1 MIINRRIDF
10 MKRQI
15 RRGVFETNSSSTH
28 SITMCSGEEYDK
40 WCSGNLLF
48 WVGKKKFG
56 TKEDII
62 EELKELTRWDNSLM
76 YPDVNWDDDSVVA
89 DIFDSE
95 EIQSSDEFFD
105 DEYLETFEEKYHTP
119 NGEEVVAFGKFG
131 YD

>member
-1 MIINRRIDF
+1 

-28 SITMCSGEEYDK
+28 SIAMCSGEEYDK

-95 EIQSSDEFFD
+95 EIQTSDEFFD
-105 DEYLETFEEKYHTP
+105 DEYLETFEETYHTS

>member
-1 MIINRRIDF
+1 

-95 EIQSSDEFFD
+95 EIQTSDEFFD
-105 DEYLETFEEKYHTP
+105 DEFLETFEETYHTS

>member
-1 MIINRRIDF
+1 

-48 WVGKKKFG
+48 WVGKKKFMI
-56 TKEDII
+56 KEDII

>member
-1 MIINRRIDF
+1 

-15 RRGVFETNSSSTH
+15 RRGAFETNSSSTH

-131 YD
+131 YA

>member
-1 MIINRRIDF
+1 

-15 RRGVFETNSSSTH
+15 RRCVFETNSSSTH

-76 YPDVNWDDDSVVA
+76 YPDVNWDDGSVVA

-95 EIQSSDEFFD
+95 EIQTSDEFFD
-105 DEYLETFEEKYHTP
+105 DKYLETFEETFHTS
-119 NGEEVVAFGKFG
+119 NGEEVVVFGKFG
-131 YD
+131 YN

>member
-1 MIINRRIDF
+1 

-95 EIQSSDEFFD
+95 EIQTSDEFFD
-105 DEYLETFEEKYHTP
+105 DEYLETFEETYHTS
-119 NGEEVVAFGKFG
+119 NGEEVVAVWKIWI
-131 YD
+131 

>member
-1 MIINRRIDF
+1 

-95 EIQSSDEFFD
+95 EIQTSDEFFN
-105 DEYLETFEEKYHTP
+105 DEYLETFEETYHTS

>member
-1 MIINRRIDF
+1 

-105 DEYLETFEEKYHTP
+105 DEYLETFEEEYHTP

>member
-1 MIINRRIDF
+1 

-56 TKEDII
+56 IKEDII

>member
-1 MIINRRIDF
+1 

-131 YD
+131 YA

>member
-1 MIINRRIDF
+1 

-28 SITMCSGEEYDK
+28 AITMCSGEEYDK

>member
-1 MIINRRIDF
+1 

-48 WVGKKKFG
+48 WVGTKKFG

-95 EIQSSDEFFD
+95 EIQTSDEFFD
-105 DEYLETFEEKYHTP
+105 DEYLETFEETYHTS

>member
-1 MIINRRIDF
+1 

-15 RRGVFETNSSSTH
+15 RRCVFETNSSSTH

-40 WCSGNLLF
+40 WCSGKLLF
-48 WVGKKKFG
+48 WVDKKKFG

-95 EIQSSDEFFD
+95 EIQTSDEFFD
-105 DEYLETFEEKYHTP
+105 DEYLETFEETYHTS

>member
-1 MIINRRIDF
+1 

-15 RRGVFETNSSSTH
+15 RRGVIETNSSSTH

-95 EIQSSDEFFD
+95 EIQTSDEFFD
-105 DEYLETFEEKYHTP
+105 DEYLETFEETYHTS

>member
-1 MIINRRIDF
+1 

-15 RRGVFETNSSSTH
+15 RRGAFETNSSSTH

-76 YPDVNWDDDSVVA
+76 YPDVNWDDNSVVA

-131 YD
+131 YA

>member
-1 MIINRRIDF
+1 

-15 RRGVFETNSSSTH
+15 RRGVYETNSSSSH

-95 EIQSSDEFFD
+95 EIQTSDEFFD
-105 DEYLETFEEKYHTP
+105 DEYLETFEETYHTS

>member
-1 MIINRRIDF
+1 

>member
-1 MIINRRIDF
+1 

-105 DEYLETFEEKYHTP
+105 DEYLETFEEKYHIP

>member
-1 MIINRRIDF
+1 
-10 MKRQI
+10 MKKQI

-95 EIQSSDEFFD
+95 EIQTSDEFFD
-105 DEYLETFEEKYHTP
+105 DEYLETFEETYHTS

>member
-1 MIINRRIDF
+1 

-48 WVGKKKFG
+48 WVDEKKFG

-95 EIQSSDEFFD
+95 EIQTSDEFFD
-105 DEYLETFEEKYHTP
+105 DEYLETFEETYHTS

>member
-1 MIINRRIDF
+1 

-62 EELKELTRWDNSLM
+62 EELKELTRWNNSLM

-95 EIQSSDEFFD
+95 ETQTSDEFFD
-105 DEYLETFEEKYHTP
+105 DEYLETFEETYHTS

>member
-1 MIINRRIDF
+1 

-28 SITMCSGEEYDK
+28 SITMCSGEEYDR
-40 WCSGNLLF
+40 WCSGKLLF
-48 WVGKKKFG
+48 WVGKEKFG

-62 EELKELTRWDNSLM
+62 EELKELTRWDNSLI

-89 DIFDSE
+89 DIFDRE

-105 DEYLETFEEKYHTP
+105 DEYLETFEEKYHTSH
-119 NGEEVVAFGKFG
+119 GEEVVAFGKFG

>member
-1 MIINRRIDF
+1 

-15 RRGVFETNSSSTH
+15 RRCVFETNSSSTH

>member
-1 MIINRRIDF
+1 

-76 YPDVNWDDDSVVA
+76 YPDVNWDDNSVVA

-131 YD
+131 YA

>member
-1 MIINRRIDF
+1 

-95 EIQSSDEFFD
+95 EIQTSDEFFD
-105 DEYLETFEEKYHTP
+105 DEYLETFEETYHTP

>member
-1 MIINRRIDF
+1 

-95 EIQSSDEFFD
+95 EIQTSDEFFD
-105 DEYLETFEEKYHTP
+105 DEYLETFEETYHTS

-131 YD
+131 YA

>member
-1 MIINRRIDF
+1 

-95 EIQSSDEFFD
+95 EIQTSDEFFD
-105 DEYLETFEEKYHTP
+105 DEYLETFEEIYHTS

>member
-1 MIINRRIDF
+1 

-95 EIQSSDEFFD
+95 EIQTSDEFFD
-105 DEYLETFEEKYHTP
+105 DEYLETFEETYHTS

>member
-1 MIINRRIDF
+1 

-95 EIQSSDEFFD
+95 EIQTSDEFFD
-105 DEYLETFEEKYHTP
+105 DEYLETLEETYHTS

>member
-1 MIINRRIDF
+1 

-15 RRGVFETNSSSTH
+15 RQGVFETNSSSTH

>member
-1 MIINRRIDF
+1 
-10 MKRQI
+10 MKKQI

-76 YPDVNWDDDSVVA
+76 YPDVNWDDGSVVA

-95 EIQSSDEFFD
+95 EIQTSDEFFD
-105 DEYLETFEEKYHTP
+105 DEYLETFEETYHTS
-119 NGEEVVAFGKFG
+119 NGEEIVAFGKFG

>member
-1 MIINRRIDF
+1 
-10 MKRQI
+10 
-15 RRGVFETNSSSTH
+15 
-28 SITMCSGEEYDK
+28 MCSGEEYDK

-48 WVGKKKFG
+48 WVGKKKFRI
-56 TKEDII
+56 KEDII

>member
-1 MIINRRIDF
+1 

-95 EIQSSDEFFD
+95 EIQTSDEFFD
-105 DEYLETFEEKYHTP
+105 DEYLETFEETYHTS

-131 YD
+131 YE

>member
-1 MIINRRIDF
+1 

-95 EIQSSDEFFD
+95 EIQTSDEFFD
-105 DEYLETFEEKYHTP
+105 DEYLETFEDTYHTS

>member
-1 MIINRRIDF
+1 

-119 NGEEVVAFGKFG
+119 NGEEIVAFGKFG

>member
-1 MIINRRIDF
+1 

-15 RRGVFETNSSSTH
+15 RRGVYETNSSSCH
-28 SITMCSGEEYDK
+28 SLTMCSEEEYGK
-40 WCSGNLLF
+40 WCSGKLLF
-48 WVGKKKFG
+48 WVDKKKFG

-95 EIQSSDEFFD
+95 EIQTSDEFFN
-105 DEYLETFEEKYHTP
+105 DEYLEVFEETYTTP
-119 NGEEVVAFGKFG
+119 NNEKIIAFGKYG
-131 YD
+131 YKG